1 MFFLGAVV
9 FMDDSMTF
17 LQNFGVRLV
26 LLDHAV
32 NGAPVGQPSDVTVV
46 DEQIDL
52 ELSGEMVVVLHA
64 AFLGIIPV
72 HGIKLHPSFLTPVH
86 CIFEQ
91 LALSDR
97 P

>member
-1 MFFLGAVV
+1 MFFLGTIV

-26 LLDHAV
+26 LLDHTV
-32 NGAPVGQPSDVTVV
+32 NGAPVGQSSDVTVV

-52 ELSGEMVVVLHA
+52 ELSGEMIVVLHA
-64 AFLGIIPV
+64 AFLCIFPV
-72 HGIKLHPSFLTPVH
+72 HGILLLPSFPAPVH

-91 LALSDR
+91 LALSD
-97 P
+97 